1 MKTYWIETVIVD
13 NNLKISELKLTEIIE
28 EQDEN
33 ERAYEEVNTITVSKK
48 EFIEI
53 STKYKVINLVSIDDT
68 SISIKRGKHDKFEF
82 FDEDENFDSW
92 PLSLLVHKNK
102 YIDLRDDNY
111 DDAEKKLKNFTD
123 KAKMLGKID
132 EYDLDISK
140 SRITGIKNIQETL
153 KFPPVLDIN
162 VPVLIRN
169 STIKE
174 IVVHNETL
182 FVDFPFYQCTRL
194 EKIKLGDRTN
204 HINGLLFIK
213 KIKELNLGGMQYIP
227 TMKKGIKIDKLI
239 VSTRCTIENKNSSL
253 SILDNGDVK
262 ELQIVETQDKRWFDR
277 H

>member
-68 SISIKRGKHDKFEF
+68 SITIKRGKHDKFEF

-153 KFPPVLDIN
+153 KFPPVLDIT

-182 FVDFPFYQCTRL
+182 FVDFPFYQFTRL

-227 TMKKGIKIDKLI
+227 TMKKDIKIDKLI

-253 SILDNGDVK
+253 SILDNGDIK